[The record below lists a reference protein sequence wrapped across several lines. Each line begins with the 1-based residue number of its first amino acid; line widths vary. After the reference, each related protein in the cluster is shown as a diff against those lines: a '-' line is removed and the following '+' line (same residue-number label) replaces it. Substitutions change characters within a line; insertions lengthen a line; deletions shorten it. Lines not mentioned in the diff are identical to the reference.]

1 VPAMGAVT
9 AAARYVL
16 AAIMSGTLL
25 LMMYLPLAIIIA
37 AIVCTVL
44 GIFLPYHPPPQ
55 NYKQDIPI
63 P

>member
-1 VPAMGAVT
+1 VNVVSATVRFM
-9 AAARYVL
+9 L
-16 AAIMSGTLL
+16 AAVMSGTLL
-25 LMMYLPLAIIIA
+25 LMMYLPWAITA
-37 AIVCTVL
+37 VVIVCIVL